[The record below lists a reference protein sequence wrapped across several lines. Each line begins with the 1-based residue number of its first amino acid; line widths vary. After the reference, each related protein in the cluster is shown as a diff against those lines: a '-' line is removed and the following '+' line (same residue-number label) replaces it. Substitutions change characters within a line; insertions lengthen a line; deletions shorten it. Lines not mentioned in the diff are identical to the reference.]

1 MLRASPKNC
10 FNHLDYKGDLFSMYE
25 MLYSN
30 ITDNLVLNGY
40 IIVEKALNIE
50 LNKSLLL
57 LSEGEIGFS
66 KAKISSATTTHENSL
81 KRSDSIR
88 WLDEDMHA
96 QSEFLAF
103 AKGLQL
109 YLNRHLYLGLSYY
122 ESHFAIYKEG
132 DFYEKHLD
140 VFANFKNR
148 VVTTVYYLNEE
159 WKPGDGGELL
169 IYDLENN
176 LIKKVI
182 PEAGTLVIFLS
193 ERFPHEV
200 VPAKRKRH
208 SIAGWFRIDKI
219 AI

>member
-1 MLRASPKNC
+1 
-10 FNHLDYKGDLFSMYE
+10 MYE
-25 MLYSN
+25 VLYSN
-30 ITDNLVLNGY
+30 ITDELVNNGY
-40 IIVEKALNIE
+40 IIVKKALGLE
-50 LNKSLLL
+50 LNKSLLML
-57 LSEGEIGFS
+57 CQDEIGFS
-66 KAKISSATTTHENSL
+66 QAGISAANNVHTNSL
-81 KRSDSIR
+81 KRRDSTR

-159 WKPGDGGELL
+159 WTPGDGGELL
-169 IYDLENN
+169 IYDIEGN
-176 LIKKVI
+176 LIQKVI
-182 PEAGTLVIFLS
+182 PESGTLVIFLS

-200 VPAKRKRH
+200 LPAKKKRH

-219 AI
+219 AV